1 MKIRDANARSGHV
14 PAVSSSCSGCLNGN
28 IKIEIYIYI
37 YIVICTLARNSTR
50 LVNQSFTQEIRTW
63 LNESRLEQNSLKK
76 RSLKFFHMSNVSV
89 SLPHF

>member
-28 IKIEIYIYI
+28 IKIYI

-76 RSLKFFHMSNVSV
+76 RSLKFFHMGNVSV